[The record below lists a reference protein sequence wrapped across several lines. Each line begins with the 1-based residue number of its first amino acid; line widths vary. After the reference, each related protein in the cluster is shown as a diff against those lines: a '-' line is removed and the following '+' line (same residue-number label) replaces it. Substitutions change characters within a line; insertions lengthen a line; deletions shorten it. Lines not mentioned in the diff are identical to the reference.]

1 MGKEIV
7 FGNPKSTSDS
17 QDMQRSDQQHNNSVI
32 KVVLIV
38 FVINKQ
44 LAIFLNFRLSDN
56 KSRITL

>member
-17 QDMQRSDQQHNNSVI
+17 QDMQRSDKQHNNSVI

-56 KSRITL
+56 KSRIIL

>member
-1 MGKEIV
+1 
-7 FGNPKSTSDS
+7 
-17 QDMQRSDQQHNNSVI
+17 MQRSDKQHNNSVI

-56 KSRITL
+56 KSRIIL